1 MQEVNKKM
9 AELKDQLKQA
19 LTELRT
25 EKKRKFDQTVDL
37 IVNLQKF
44 DVKKNP
50 VNTFVSVPYK
60 IKDKKI
66 AGFLD
71 IKNKNFDTIT
81 PDQFKKYADK
91 KESKKIAKNYDFFIA
106 QPSVMPKV
114 ATAFGRVLGPLG
126 KMPSPQLGI
135 ILNTDDK
142 TINELKEKI
151 NSSIKIRTKDASIK
165 VPIGKESMKDEDIIE
180 NILAVYN
187 SLLKNLSK
195 GKENIKNIEIKFT
208 MTKPKKIIL
217 K

>member
-1 MQEVNKKM
+1 M
-9 AELKDQLKQA
+9 ELKDQLKQA
-19 LTELRT
+19 LTELRA
-25 EKKRKFDQTVDL
+25 EKQKKFDQTVDL

-50 VNTFVSVPYK
+50 VNTFISAPHK

-66 AGFLD
+66 AGFLEVKSPK
-71 IKNKNFDTIT
+71 IDTILLSE
-81 PDQFKKYADK
+81 FKKYADK
-91 KESKKIAKNYDFFIA
+91 KELKKIAKKYDFFIA
-106 QPSVMPKV
+106 QPSTMPKV
-114 ATAFGRVLGPLG
+114 ATTFGRALGPLG

-165 VPIGKESMKDEDIIE
+165 VAIGKQSMKDDEITE

-187 SLLKNLSK
+187 ALLKSLSK

-208 MTKPKKIIL
+208 MTKPKKISI
-217 K
+217 KWEIT